1 MYGENFEIQE
11 GFWDE

>member
-11 GFWDE
+11 RFWDE